1 MGKKL
6 DFLPV
11 ILGSDDN
18 AYGMAR
24 SFHEEYG
31 IKSIVVTKGH
41 LLPTAH
47 SKIIEKKMVA
57 DFDQPGPFVEGLL
70 RLAPELKKR
79 AEKLILVASNENY
92 AELGI
97 RNRKALETEYIV
109 PFISEELMERVA
121 YKENF
126 YQLCEEYGLDYPK
139 TLIFSKGMDP
149 MMELPFDFPVVV
161 KASDSMTY
169 FNARFEGKKKAYI
182 LETREEFVDAIS
194 RIYGSTYTDN
204 LIVQDYIPG
213 DDTVMRVLNA
223 YVDRNHKVRMMCLGR
238 IVLEDHTPVLI
249 GNYVGIVSEYN
260 QEVYDLYQK
269 FLEAVGYTGFANIDL
284 KYDRRDGKMK
294 IFELNIRQG
303 RSSFFVTAS
312 GYNLAKYLVNDRVY
326 EKDGPVEYGNREY
339 LWHSIPQDLL
349 LKYTMDPELKKQV
362 ERLIQEKKAST
373 TLYYEKDRNFLRTFK
388 LNRYYKDYYK
398 RYEMYFVKKK

>member
-1 MGKKL
+1 VSGKM

-31 IKSIVVTKGH
+31 IKSIVITKGH

-47 SKIIEKKMVA
+47 SKIIEKRMVPG
-57 DFDQPGPFVEGLL
+57 FDDIENFVCKLKS
-70 RLAPELKKR
+70 LAPELKER
-79 AEKLILVASNENY
+79 ANKLLLIASNENY
-92 AELGI
+92 AELCI
-97 RNRKALETEYIV
+97 RNRAALENDYIV
-109 PFISEELMERVA
+109 PFISEDLMEKVV

-126 YQLCEEYGLDYPK
+126 YEMCEGYGLDYPA
-139 TLIFSKGMDP
+139 TIIFKKGMDP
-149 MMELPFDFPVVV
+149 QMDLPFDFPVVV

-169 FNARFEGKKKAYI
+169 FNAQFPGKKKAYI
-182 LETREEFVDAIS
+182 INNKKDFTEAINN
-194 RIYGSTYTDN
+194 IYSSTYEDN
-204 LIVQDYIPG
+204 LIIQDYIPG
-213 DDTVMRVLNA
+213 DDTVMHVLNA

-260 QEVYDLYQK
+260 KEIYDKYQK
-269 FLEAVGYTGFANIDL
+269 FLEDVKFTGYANIDL

-312 GYNLAKYLVNDRVY
+312 GYNLAKYLVNDRIY
-326 EKDGPVEYGNREY
+326 EKDFPVEYGDKEY

-349 LKYTMDPELKKQV
+349 LKYTMDDELKEQV
-362 ERLIQEKKAST
+362 KRLIKEKKTAT
-373 TLYYEKDRNFLRTFK
+373 TLYYKKDRNIIRTLK
-388 LNRYYKDYYK
+388 LNNYYKDYYT
-398 RYEMYFVKKK
+398 RYEKYFIKKD

>member
-1 MGKKL
+1 M

-31 IKSIVVTKGH
+31 IKSIVITKAH

-47 SKIIEKKMVA
+47 SKIIEKKMVPG
-57 DFDQPGPFVEGLL
+57 FDDIENFVCRLKS
-70 RLAPELKKR
+70 LAPELKER
-79 AEKLILVASNENY
+79 ASKLLLIASNENY
-92 AELGI
+92 AELCI
-97 RNRKALETEYIV
+97 RNRAALEKDYIV
-109 PFISEELMERVA
+109 PFISEELMEKVV

-126 YQLCEEYGLDYPK
+126 YKMCEEYDLDYPA
-139 TLIFSKGMDP
+139 TLVFKKGMDP
-149 MMELPFDFPVVV
+149 EMDLPFDFPVVV

-169 FNARFEGKKKAYI
+169 FNAQFPGKKKAYI
-182 LETREEFVDAIS
+182 IKNREEFVEAI
-194 RIYGSTYTDN
+194 RNIYSSTYEDN
-204 LIVQDYIPG
+204 LIIQDYIPG
-213 DDTVMRVLNA
+213 DDTVMHVLNA

-260 QEVYDLYQK
+260 KEVYEKYQK
-269 FLEAVGYTGFANIDL
+269 FLEDVKFTGYANIDL

-326 EKDGPVEYGNREY
+326 EKDLPAEYGDKEY

-349 LKYTMDPELKKQV
+349 LKYTMDENLKEQV
-362 ERLIQEKKAST
+362 KRLIKENKTAT
-373 TLYYEKDRNFLRTFK
+373 TLYYKKDKNLLRTLK
-388 LNRYYKDYYK
+388 LNNYYKDYYS
-398 RYEMYFVKKK
+398 RYEKYFVKKD

>member
-1 MGKKL
+1 MAQKM

-24 SFHEEYG
+24 SFHQEYG
-31 IKSIVVTKGH
+31 IKSIVVTKGR

-47 SKIIEKKMVA
+47 SKIVEKRLVPG
-57 DFDQPGPFVEGLL
+57 FDDIDNFVCRLKS
-70 RLAPELKKR
+70 LAPELKDR
-79 AEKLILVASNENY
+79 ADKLLLIASNENY
-92 AELGI
+92 AELCI
-97 RNRKALETEYIV
+97 KNREALEKDYIV
-109 PFISEELMERVA
+109 PFIDKDLMERVV

-126 YQLCEEYGLDYPK
+126 YNLCEEYNLDYPS

-149 MMELPFDFPVVV
+149 EMTLPFDFPVVV

-169 FNARFEGKKKAYI
+169 FNAQFEGKKKAYI
-182 LETREEFVDAIS
+182 IQNREDFKEAIKN
-194 RIYGSTYTDN
+194 IYSSTYEDT
-204 LIVQDYIPG
+204 LIIQDYIPG
-213 DDTVMRVLNA
+213 NDTVMRVLNA

-260 QEVYDLYQK
+260 KNLYAKYKK
-269 FLEAVGYTGFANIDL
+269 FLEDIKFTGFANIDL
-284 KYDRRDGKMK
+284 KYDSRDGKMK

-326 EKDGPVEYGNREY
+326 EKDLPLEYGDNEY

-349 LKYTMDPELKKQV
+349 LKYTMDEDLKKQV
-362 ERLIQEKKAST
+362 ERLIKEKKAST
-373 TLYYEKDRNFLRTFK
+373 TLYYNKDRNFLRNLK
-388 LNRYYKDYYK
+388 LNNYYKDYYK
-398 RYEMYFVKKK
+398 RYEKYFVKRD

>member
-1 MGKKL
+1 MAEKEK
-6 DFLPV
+6 FLPV

-31 IKSIVVTKGH
+31 IKSIVLTKGY

-47 SKIIEKKMVA
+47 SKILEKIIIG
-57 DFDQPGPFVEGLL
+57 DFDHPDKFPLHMREIALK
-70 RLAPELKKR
+70 LKKR
-79 AEKLILVASNENY
+79 AEKLLLVASNENY
-92 AELGI
+92 AELCI
-97 RNRKALETEYIV
+97 RNKKALEEDYLV
-109 PFISEELMERVA
+109 PFIDLNLMERVV

-139 TLIFSKGMDP
+139 TLIFKKGMDP
-149 MMELPFDFPVVV
+149 DMDLPFDFPVIV

-169 FNARFEGKKKAYI
+169 FLAQFEGKKKAYYI
-182 LETREEFVDAIS
+182 ENKEEFSKTVRS
-194 RIYGSTYTDN
+194 IYESSYSDN
-204 LIVQDYIPG
+204 LIIQDYIPG

-223 YVDRNHKVRMMCLGR
+223 YVDRNHKVRLMCLGR

-260 QEVYDLYQK
+260 KELYEQYEK
-269 FLEAVGYTGFANIDL
+269 FLEAVKFTGYANIDL

-326 EKDGPVEYGNREY
+326 EKDFPVDYGNQPY

-349 LKYTMDPELKKQV
+349 LRYTMDEGLKKQI
-362 ERLIQEKKAST
+362 EGLIREKKTST
-373 TLYYEKDRNFLRTFK
+373 TLYYKKDRNILRYLK
-388 LNRYYKDYYK
+388 LKNYYKDYYR
-398 RYEMYFVKKK
+398 RYEKYFVKRD

>member
-1 MGKKL
+1 M

-24 SFHEEYG
+24 SFHQEYG
-31 IKSIVVTKGH
+31 IKSVVITKGY
-41 LLPTAH
+41 LLATAH
-47 SKIIEKKMVA
+47 SSIIEKRMV
-57 DFDQPGPFVEGLL
+57 PGDDIDNFICRL
-70 RLAPELKKR
+70 RSLAPELKGR
-79 AEKLILVASNENY
+79 AHKLILIASNENY
-92 AELGI
+92 AELCI
-97 RNRKALETEYIV
+97 RNRKALEQDYIL
-109 PFISEELMERVA
+109 PFINEELMEEVI

-126 YQLCEEYGLDYPK
+126 YKLCDEYDLDYPE
-139 TLIFSKGMDP
+139 TVIFKKGMNP
-149 MMELPFDFPVVV
+149 EMRLPFDFPIVV

-169 FNARFEGKKKAYI
+169 FDAQFEGKKKAYI
-182 LETREEFVDAIS
+182 IDNQKELKEAIDS
-194 RIYGSTYTDN
+194 IYGSTYKDN
-204 LIVQDYIPG
+204 LIIQDYVPG
-213 DDTVMRVLNA
+213 NDTVMRVLNA

-238 IVLEDHTPVLI
+238 IVLEDHTPVLV

-260 QEVYDLYQK
+260 KDLYDKYKK
-269 FLEAVGYTGFANIDL
+269 FLEDIKFTGFANIDL

-326 EKDGPVEYGNREY
+326 ENDLPVEYGDKEY

-349 LKYTMDPELKKQV
+349 LKYTMDAELKKQV
-362 ERLIQEKKAST
+362 ERLIKEKKTST
-373 TLYYEKDRNFLRTFK
+373 TLYYNKDRSLLRFLK
-388 LNRYYKDYYK
+388 LKNYFKDYYR
-398 RYEMYFVKKK
+398 RYEKYFVNKD